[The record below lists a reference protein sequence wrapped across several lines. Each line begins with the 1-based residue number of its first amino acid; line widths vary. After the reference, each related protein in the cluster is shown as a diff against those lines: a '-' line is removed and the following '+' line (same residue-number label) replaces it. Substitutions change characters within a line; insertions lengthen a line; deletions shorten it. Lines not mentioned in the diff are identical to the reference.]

1 MNIIISLVLKRTLIK
16 QHIVTDAICAVA
28 AHVVYST
35 VQYFEYAVAM
45 AIIARFT

>member
-28 AHVVYST
+28 AHVV
-35 VQYFEYAVAM
+35 VQCNTLSM
-45 AIIARFT
+45 LLLWQ